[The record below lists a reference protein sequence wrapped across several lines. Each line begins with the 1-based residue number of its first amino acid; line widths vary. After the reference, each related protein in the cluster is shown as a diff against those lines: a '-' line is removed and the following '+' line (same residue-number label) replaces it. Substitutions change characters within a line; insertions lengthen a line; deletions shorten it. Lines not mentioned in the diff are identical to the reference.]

1 MTVRATVLRS
11 FYQDSVVLMRVAG
24 QVNKRPGV
32 HKAAAFMGT
41 ASNHALLAQAA
52 LATTEIETATAE
64 DLILAVEADREEI
77 AEAALAEARELLLE
91 RRKTVDETSEHRP
104 HTLESALRHQ
114 PNANL
119 VTISVPGAFAKIEA
133 MRALRRDLHVFI
145 FSDNVSLE
153 DEVELK
159 REAARRNLLCMGPD
173 CGTAYIGGTGLG
185 FFNAVPK
192 GRVGCV
198 AASGTGLQAVASR
211 LAMLGE
217 GLSHGIGVGS
227 RDLSAEVG
235 GDMTFRVIDAL
246 AADSAT
252 EAIVVISKP
261 PDPEVAVRLEQAV
274 SEVGKPVVVCSF
286 SETIGT
292 RDGVLWV
299 GGLDEAAEA
308 TAALLR
314 GVPWTPQPF
323 GDPDAVRRRL
333 MAGAAGD
340 RLGDGRILGL
350 YTGGTLAQEA
360 VLALRPLIGPV
371 EIGGDPADPEGGHR
385 IVDLGDD
392 AYTLGRPHPMIDPE
406 TRTAVVDGLTPSTK
420 VGVLLLDLVLGR
432 GAAEDPAAPLA
443 ESISALRQRY
453 AAAGKDLA
461 VVASVVGTESDPQSL
476 PDQIARL
483 TAAGVQVLPTNAEAA
498 RFAALLVKPNL
509 ADRILEVQA

>member
-1 MTVRATVLRS
+1 
-11 FYQDSVVLMRVAG
+11 MRVAG

-41 ASNHALLAQAA
+41 AANHALLAQAA
-52 LATTEIETATAE
+52 LATPEIETAAAE
-64 DLILAVEADREEI
+64 DLILAVAADGEEI

-91 RRKTVDETSEHRP
+91 RRKTVAESSAYRP

-119 VTISVPGAFAKIEA
+119 VTISVPGSFAKFEA

-145 FSDNVSLE
+145 FSDNVPLE

-159 REAARRNLLCMGPD
+159 REAAKRGLLCMGPD

-211 LAMLGE
+211 LATLGE

-235 GDMTFRVIDAL
+235 GLMTFRVIDAL
-246 AADSAT
+246 ASDPAT

-261 PDPEVAVRLEQAV
+261 PHPKVAARLELAV
-274 SEVGKPVVVCSF
+274 AGVGKPVVVCAF
-286 SETIGT
+286 GATIGK
-292 RDGVLWV
+292 RGGALWV
-299 GGLDEAAEA
+299 AGLDEAAEA
-308 TAALLR
+308 TVALLK
-314 GVPWTPQPF
+314 GADWAPKPF
-323 GDPDAVRRRL
+323 GDSDAVRRRL
-333 MAGAAGD
+333 MALRPND
-340 RLGDGRILGL
+340 RPVDGRILGL
-350 YTGGTLAQEA
+350 YTGGTLAHDA
-360 VLALRPLIGPV
+360 ALALRPLIGPV
-371 EIGGDPADPEGGHR
+371 
-385 IVDLGDD
+385 
-392 AYTLGRPHPMIDPE
+392 MIDPQ
-406 TRTAVVDGLTPSTK
+406 TRTEVIDGLTPSSN
-420 VGVLLLDLVLGR
+420 VGVLILDLVLGR

-443 ESISALRQRY
+443 QSISALRERY

-461 VVASVVGTESDPQSL
+461 VVASVVGTEFDPQGL
-476 PDQIARL
+476 ANQIARL
-483 TAAGVQVLPTNAEAA
+483 TAAGIHVFPSNAEAA
-498 RFAALLVKPNL
+498 RFAALLIKPDL
-509 ADRILEVQA
+509 TGQILEVSP